1 MSFANHN
8 ILDIALSIIPP
19 TVVQIR
25 KNLGVKVNKYGQ
37 SESAYSEWIEVY
49 GIVQPGSEQN
59 EHTERVDFSKK
70 RVTIWLRGIALDGTH
85 IQSAPDQIRYLGK
98 IFNVTSVEDWF
109 PYDNYRKCECVEAL
123 NIAPGQRAAEKTQAM
138 HQAQTRLAGRRRVIP
153 KSENGQSVDNLDLFS
168 IQQEEEPK
176 NVTPEK
182 TEEQDN
188 GVATTEG
195 KTIAEKKTTSLVG
208 KARIRF

>member
-98 IFNVTSVEDWF
+98 IFNVTSVDDWF
-109 PYDNYRKCECVEAL
+109 P
-123 NIAPGQRAAEKTQAM
+123 
-138 HQAQTRLAGRRRVIP
+138 
-153 KSENGQSVDNLDLFS
+153 
-168 IQQEEEPK
+168 
-176 NVTPEK
+176 
-182 TEEQDN
+182 
-188 GVATTEG
+188 
-195 KTIAEKKTTSLVG
+195 
-208 KARIRF
+208 

>member
-25 KNLGVKVNKYGQ
+25 KNLGTKVNKYGQ

-49 GIVQPGSEQN
+49 GIVQPGSAQN
-59 EHTERVDFSKK
+59 ERTVRVDFSKK
-70 RVTIWLRGIALDGTH
+70 HVSIWLRGIALDGTH
-85 IQSAPDQIRYLGK
+85 IQSAPDQIRFLGR
-98 IFNVTSVEDWF
+98 IYNVTSVDDWF

-123 NIAPGQRAAEKTQAM
+123 NLGPNQRALNRNQDMEAAKR
-138 HQAQTRLAGRRRVIP
+138 RLEGRRRVVP
-153 KSENGQSVDNLDLFS
+153 KNPDGPSYDNLKLHS
-168 IQQEEEPK
+168 EPCQPIQATDMETIKPMVEK
-176 NVTPEK
+176 DGSEK
-182 TEEQDN
+182 TDTDVPKKDN
-188 GVATTEG
+188 
-195 KTIAEKKTTSLVG
+195 SLVG